1 MKPRVLVTGFG
12 AFPGTPVNP
21 TEALVAELE
30 ARKGEF
36 TDRCELATALFD
48 VDYRALPARL
58 EGLASPLS
66 PDIAIH
72 FGLSAQ
78 AAGFQLERLAKNEI
92 RPNSPDNAGFIPG
105 RGTICDLDES
115 FGSTLPLEAIHA
127 ALTAKGLPVA
137 YSDDAG
143 GYLCNF
149 LFYHARS
156 GLCSAF
162 TPHMAGFI
170 HVPPLRSLMT
180 PNGLTLDQL
189 VDGARTIIA
198 VSVDRWQVETGE
210 AA

>member
-12 AFPGTPVNP
+12 AFPGAPVNP
-21 TEALVAELE
+21 TEALIAELN
-30 ARKGEF
+30 ARKAAF
-36 TDRCELATALFD
+36 ADRCDLTTALFD
-48 VDYRALPARL
+48 VDYRTLPGRL
-58 EGLASPLS
+58 EELASLS
-66 PDIAIH
+66 CPDIAIH

-78 AAGFQLERLAKNEI
+78 AVGFQLERLAKNEI
-92 RPNSPDNAGFIPG
+92 RPNSPDNAGFVPEQA
-105 RGTICDLDES
+105 TICDLDES

-127 ALTAKGLPVA
+127 ALTAKGLPVT

-170 HVPPLRSLMT
+170 HVPPLRSPMT

-189 VDGARTIIA
+189 VGGARTIVA
-198 VSVDRWQVETGE
+198 VSIDRWQVEIGE

>member
-12 AFPGTPVNP
+12 AFPGAPVNP
-21 TEALVAELE
+21 TEALMAALE

-36 TDRCELATALFD
+36 ADRCDLATALFD
-48 VDYRALPARL
+48 VDYRTLPVRL
-58 EGLASPLS
+58 DELAQPSC

-78 AAGFQLERLAKNEI
+78 AAAFQLERVAKNEI
-92 RPNSPDNAGFIPG
+92 RPNSADNAGFIPE
-105 RGTICDLDES
+105 RATICDLDDS

-127 ALTAKGLPVA
+127 ALTAKDLPVT

-162 TPHMAGFI
+162 APDMAGFI
-170 HVPPLRSLMT
+170 HVPLLSALPADRLLA
-180 PNGLTLDQL
+180 
-189 VDGARTIIA
+189 GAATIID
-198 VSVDRWQVETGE
+198 VSIEAWNSDR
-210 AA
+210 A